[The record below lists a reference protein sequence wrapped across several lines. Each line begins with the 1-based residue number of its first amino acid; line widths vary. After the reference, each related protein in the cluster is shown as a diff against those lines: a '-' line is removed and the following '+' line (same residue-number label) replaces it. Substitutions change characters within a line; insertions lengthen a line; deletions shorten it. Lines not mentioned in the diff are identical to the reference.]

1 MNSAQLLI
9 GGLIAAVVLITPLVL
24 LVVMMCRPTRRA
36 RLAAAPWTPVL
47 ILLLL
52 SLGAWL
58 WVVFGN
64 VQIHVQLHGLREA
77 TLALMAAIAIYAVWL
92 AAPVAGLTWA
102 LLKVRSAANRHRMIH

>member
-1 MNSAQLLI
+1 MNRTQLLI

-24 LVVMMCRPTRRA
+24 LVVMMCRPARRA
-36 RLAAAPWTPVL
+36 RLAAASWVPVV
-47 ILLLL
+47 ILLLV

-64 VQIHVQLHGLREA
+64 VNIHVQLHGWLQPI
-77 TLALMAAIAIYAVWL
+77 LALMAAIAIYAVWL

-102 LLKVRSAANRHRMIH
+102 VLKIQRAANQPR